1 MDAAIYTWMLVLA
14 ASKLGGTQV
23 LIPQVLIPQPQVLI
37 PQVLIPVGTFHSIH
51 IFNYR
56 GKRLWLVIVDIIR
69 YVHWETQAAV
79 KD

>member
-14 ASKLGGTQV
+14 ASKLGGT
-23 LIPQVLIPQPQVLI
+23 QVLI